1 MPAEADRGDRADGH
15 WPAELCQ
22 YVGHKDHGAEK
33 RICGLSEPWHD
44 KRTAAVAFAHR
55 GPAPW
60 GSFDRDPAA
69 GDLLCD
75 LVWDADGFFTA

>member
-44 KRTAAVAFAHR
+44 KRTAAVAFAHHI
-55 GPAPW
+55 
-60 GSFDRDPAA
+60 SFKIQSCIFNQDS
-69 GDLLCD
+69 
-75 LVWDADGFFTA
+75 